1 MIISI
6 VSLLYLTTCSLLY
19 LTTCQFN
26 QSMFETSDAKRH
38 PL

>member
-6 VSLLYLTTCSLLY
+6 VSLLY